1 MHEVSKLRFLRPSL
15 LDRYIGREIIA
26 PTLLGLVLFTFVLLL
41 QEIAILTGFLVSR
54 SADIFTIIRVFF
66 NLLPHILATTI
77 PMAVLLGVLLA
88 FGRMASESE
97 IVALRASGVSPA
109 RLMRPVLALGLL
121 AGLLTLYITTF
132 GYPNANQSHRE
143 LTFSLMTGQAA
154 RNAIKPRVF
163 TDDLVPSG
171 NMILYV
177 SDIASGSGEWRNLFV
192 SDTRSPK
199 QPRVILA
206 KSGRLV
212 IEKDRRDAR
221 LELSDGAI
229 YAFRPTSPDTME
241 VSQFQEREVRLPF
254 DEIFPPQ
261 TVLGKGHNEMTIV
274 DLIQEIRKRRQ
285 ANEPEARI
293 APYIVEVH
301 KRLAIPAACIVFGVL
316 GLGLSLGNRKEA
328 RSAAFSVSIGVIFV
342 YFILFR
348 LGEQA
353 GDTGVLPPSV
363 AMWAANALF
372 AFVAVVLL
380 VLNHKEAAFDPLDP
394 ALYTRWVPTLR
405 VVRRAA
411 AHAAPVS
418 RLRLSSRR
426 ARFGSIL
433 DNYIARL
440 FLSYLA
446 LILIAFCSLYL
457 LVEFMELFD
466 DLQQNRV
473 KGVVM
478 VNYLFFFAPTVIQLI
493 TPVGFLVATLTT
505 LGVLSRRNEITA
517 MKAGGISLYR
527 VTLPIVIV
535 ALLGSAC
542 LFGLGDFVLPFTNRV
557 ANRHKNTIKGRPP
570 QSARQLKERWVLGS
584 DGRFYSFTAAGGG
597 VPDTLLGLS
606 AFDVERQSWK
616 MREMLYANQ
625 ARWNAQGAYYD
636 MEHGWRRSLGPGGGA
651 SSFVSART
659 REIETP
665 EYFGQEARD
674 TDTLRFGELRTH
686 ITAMAALGM
695 DVVRLQVQLHNKL
708 SFPFVTVVMTMIG
721 IPFAFVVGRRGALY
735 GVGISLIVAIV
746 YWSCL
751 KIFEALGAYAL
762 LPPALAM
769 WAPNILFGSV
779 GVYLLFGLET

>member
-1 MHEVSKLRFLRPSL
+1 MQAVLKLRSLKPSL
-15 LDRYIGREIIA
+15 LDRYIGREIFA
-26 PTLLGLVLFTFVLLL
+26 PTLLGLVLFTFILLL

-54 SADIFTIIRVFF
+54 SADIFTILRVFF
-66 NLLPHILATTI
+66 NLLPHILATTV
-77 PMAVLLGVLLA
+77 PMAVLLGVLLG

-97 IVALRASGVSPA
+97 IVALRASGISPA
-109 RLMRPVLALGLL
+109 RLMRPVLALGAAATLV
-121 AGLLTLYITTF
+121 TLYITTF

-212 IEKDRRDAR
+212 IERDQRDAR
-221 LELSDGAI
+221 LDLSDGAI
-229 YAFRPTSPDTME
+229 YAVRPTSPDAIE
-241 VSQFQEREVRLPF
+241 VSQFQKREVRLPF

-274 DLIQEIRKRRQ
+274 DLINEIRKRRN
-285 ANEPEARI
+285 ANEPGARI
-293 APYIVEVH
+293 APYIVEIH
-301 KRLAIPAACIVFGVL
+301 KRLAMPAACIVFGIL

-328 RSAAFSVSIGVIFV
+328 RSAAFSVSIAVIFV
-342 YFILFR
+342 YFIFFR

-353 GDTGVLPPSV
+353 GDTGVLPPWC
-363 AMWAANALF
+363 AMWGANALF
-372 AFVAVVLL
+372 GVVGIVLL

-394 ALYTRWVPTLR
+394 ALYTRWLPSIRTI
-405 VVRRAA
+405 RRAPA
-411 AHAAPVS
+411 RVARAGNLP
-418 RLRLSSRR
+418 LSSRR

-433 DNYIARL
+433 DNYIARI
-440 FLSYLA
+440 FLSHLA

-466 DLQQNRV
+466 DVQQNRV
-473 KGVVM
+473 KGMVM
-478 VNYLFFFAPTVIQLI
+478 VNYLLFFSPAVIQLI

-527 VTLPIVIV
+527 VTLPVVVV
-535 ALLGSAC
+535 ALLGSAS
-542 LFGLGDFVLPFTNRV
+542 LFGIGDFVLPFTNRV
-557 ANRHKNTIKGRPP
+557 ANRQKNIIKGRPP

-584 DGRFYSFTAAGGG
+584 DGRFYSFTSGGG
-597 VPDTLLGLS
+597 VPDTLFGLW
-606 AFDVERQSWK
+606 AFDVERQSWQ

-636 MEHGWRRSLGPGGGA
+636 LEHGWRRGFGGSA
-651 SSFVSART
+651 VVSSFVSART
-659 REIETP
+659 REIEKP

-674 TDTLRFGELRTH
+674 TDTLRFGELRAH
-686 ITAMAALGM
+686 IKTMTALGM
-695 DVVRLQVQLHNKL
+695 DVVRLQVQLHNKA

-769 WAPNILFGSV
+769 WAPNILFGAV

>member
-1 MHEVSKLRFLRPSL
+1 MQAVLKLRFLKPSL
-15 LDRYIGREIIA
+15 LDRYIGREIVA
-26 PTLLGLVLFTFVLLL
+26 PTLLGLVLFTFILLL

-54 SADIFTIIRVFF
+54 SADIFTILRVFF
-66 NLLPHILATTI
+66 NLLPHILATTV
-77 PMAVLLGVLLA
+77 PMAVLLGVLLG

-97 IVALRASGVSPA
+97 IVALRASGISPA
-109 RLMRPVLALGLL
+109 RLMRPVLALGARSPTLV
-121 AGLLTLYITTF
+121 TLYITTF

-154 RNAIKPRVF
+154 RNAVKPRVF

-212 IEKDRRDAR
+212 IEKDQRDAR
-221 LELSDGAI
+221 LDLSEGAV
-229 YAFRPTSPDTME
+229 YAVRPTSPDAIE
-241 VSQFQEREVRLPF
+241 VSQFQKREVRFPF

-274 DLIQEIRKRRQ
+274 DLVAEIRKRRN
-285 ANEPEARI
+285 ANEPGARSLPTSSRSTS
-293 APYIVEVH
+293 AS
-301 KRLAIPAACIVFGVL
+301 AMPAACIVFGVL

-328 RSAAFSVSIGVIFV
+328 RSAAFSVSIAVIFV
-342 YFILFR
+342 YFIFFR

-353 GDTGVLPPSV
+353 GDTGVLPPWC
-363 AMWAANALF
+363 AMWGANALF
-372 AFVAVVLL
+372 GVVGIILL

-394 ALYTRWVPTLR
+394 ALYTRWLPSIR
-405 VVRRAA
+405 MIRRAPA
-411 AHAAPVS
+411 RGARAGSLP
-418 RLRLSSRR
+418 LSSRR

-433 DNYIARL
+433 DNYIARI
-440 FLSYLA
+440 FVSHLA

-466 DLQQNRV
+466 DVQQNRV
-473 KGVVM
+473 KGMVM
-478 VNYLFFFAPTVIQLI
+478 VNYLLFFSPAVIQLI

-517 MKAGGISLYR
+517 MKAGGISVYR
-527 VTLPIVIV
+527 GTCRSWRPCSG
-535 ALLGSAC
+535 ALV
-542 LFGLGDFVLPFTNRV
+542 LFGLGEFVLPYTNRV
-557 ANRHKNTIKGRPP
+557 AQRQKNIIKARPS
-570 QSARQLKERWVLGS
+570 QSARHLPDRMVLGS
-584 DGRFYSFTAAGGG
+584 DGRFYAFLRRGARHPGR
-597 VPDTLLGLS
+597 PLGLRRRS
-606 AFDVERQSWK
+606 AGVAVAGDALRRAGALEPCGRTTTSSGVGVAALVER
-616 MREMLYANQ
+616 RF
-625 ARWNAQGAYYD
+625 
-636 MEHGWRRSLGPGGGA
+636 RSFE
-651 SSFVSART
+651 STRT
-659 REIETP
+659 REIESP
-665 EYFGQEARD
+665 QYFDQEARD
-674 TDTLRFGELRTH
+674 TDTMRFAELSARIRPWRPSAWTSSGCRSSS
-686 ITAMAALGM
+686 TTSFAL
-695 DVVRLQVQLHNKL
+695 
-708 SFPFVTVVMTMIG
+708 PFVTVVMTMIG
-721 IPFAFVVGRRGALY
+721 IPFAFVVGRSGALY

-769 WAPNILFGSV
+769 WAPNILFGAV

>member
-1 MHEVSKLRFLRPSL
+1 MQTVLKLSSL
-15 LDRYIGREIIA
+15 KPTMLDRYIGREILA
-26 PTLLGLVLFTFVLLL
+26 PTLLGLLLFTFILLL

-54 SADIFTIIRVFF
+54 SADIFTILRVFF

-77 PMAVLLGVLLA
+77 PMAVLLGVLLG

-97 IVALRASGVSPA
+97 IVALRASGISPA
-109 RLMRPVLALGLL
+109 RLMRPVLALGGAAALV
-121 AGLLTLYITTF
+121 TLYVTTF

-154 RNAIKPRVF
+154 RNAIRPRVF
-163 TDDLVPSG
+163 TDDLIPSG

-192 SDTRSPK
+192 SDSRSPK

-212 IEKDRRDAR
+212 IDRDQRDAR
-221 LELSDGAI
+221 LDLSDGAI
-229 YAFRPTSPDTME
+229 YTVRPASPEAIE
-241 VSQFQEREVRLPF
+241 VSRFQGREVRLPF

-274 DLIQEIRKRRQ
+274 DLAQEIQKRRK
-285 ANEPEARI
+285 ANEPEARV
-293 APYIVEVH
+293 APYLVEVH
-301 KRLAIPAACIVFGVL
+301 KRLAIPAACVVFGLL

-328 RSAAFSVSIGVIFV
+328 RSAAFSVSIAVIFV
-342 YFILFR
+342 YFVFFR

-353 GDTGVLPPSV
+353 GDTGVLPPFL
-363 AMWAANALF
+363 AMWGANLLF
-372 AFVAVVLL
+372 AAVGIVLL
-380 VLNHKEAAFDPLDP
+380 VLNHKEAAFDPLDL
-394 ALYTRWVPTLR
+394 ALYTRWLPALQM
-405 VVRRAA
+405 VRRAPARATRA
-411 AHAAPVS
+411 AG
-418 RLRLSSRR
+418 LSLSKRG

-440 FLSYLA
+440 FASHLA
-446 LILIAFCSLYL
+446 LILVAFCSLYL

-466 DLQQNRV
+466 DVQQNRV
-473 KGVVM
+473 KGTVLA
-478 VNYLFFFAPTVIQLI
+478 NYLLFFSPAVIQLI

-527 VTLPIVIV
+527 VTLPVVVV
-535 ALLGSAC
+535 ALVGSAS

-557 ANRHKNTIKGRPP
+557 ANRQKNIIKGRPP

-584 DGRFYSFTAAGGG
+584 DGRFYAFTAGGG
-597 VPDTLLGLS
+597 VPDTLLGLW
-606 AFDVERQSWK
+606 AFDVERQSWQ

-625 ARWNAQGAYYD
+625 ARWNRQGAYYD
-636 MEHGWRRSLGPGGGA
+636 LEHGWRRGFGEGA
-651 SSFVSART
+651 VVSSFVSART
-659 REIETP
+659 REIEKP
-665 EYFGQEARD
+665 EYFGQETRD
-674 TDTLRFGELRTH
+674 TDTMRFNELRAH
-686 ITAMAALGM
+686 IKAMAARGM
-695 DVVRLQVQLHNKL
+695 DVVRLQVQLHNKA

-769 WAPNILFGSV
+769 WAPNILFGAV